1 MGTHRFSNGDD
12 RRAQR
17 VVEEHDPGERK
28 QIARAEVSSIVK
40 AYIERNGVRRFEA
53 GTSGD
58 YQSLKAFLAD
68 RGYHLSTYRS
78 QASFIITVPGQ
89 RGRPKPMNWSKV
101 IEFVDGLRMGEGLEP
116 LKRRAAA

>member
-1 MGTHRFSNGDD
+1 MRAIRFSNGDD

-17 VVEEHDPGERK
+17 VVEGHDPGERK
-28 QIARAEVSSIVK
+28 HITRAEVSGIVK

-78 QASFIITVPGQ
+78 QASFIITIPGQ

-101 IEFVDGLRMGEGLEP
+101 IEFVDGLRTGEGLEP

>member
-1 MGTHRFSNGDD
+1 MRPIRFSNGYDAA
-12 RRAQR
+12 AQNIVEGR
-17 VVEEHDPGERK
+17 VRDSRT

-58 YQSLKAFLAD
+58 YQSLKVFLAD
-68 RGYHLSTYRS
+68 RGYLLSTYGRS
-78 QASFIITVPGQ
+78 TTFIIKAPGQ

-101 IEFVDGLRMGEGLEP
+101 IEFVDGIRLGEGLEP
-116 LKRRAAA
+116 LKRRKAA